1 MEVVAAADSDERGLA
16 LLRAWYTLKK
26 IFIRTCY
33 LACTFSSS
41 SSQSAPFVANNAEEE
56 SENNKISSS
65 AEKFT
70 EIKQRNMPAIS
81 QEEVSKRV
89 SVIF

>member
-41 SSQSAPFVANNAEEE
+41 QSAPFVPNNAEEE

-65 AEKFT
+65 SAAEKFT
-70 EIKQRNMPAIS
+70 EIKQRKMPAIS

-89 SVIF
+89 SVII